1 MGQHVYLSMDD
12 IQQTVTSAT
21 VIVGTTCARLA
32 LEGIRIT
39 PERIEAMSK
48 DVVTSLLR
56 KFVVSLH

>member
-1 MGQHVYLSMDD
+1 MSQRVYLSMDD

-39 PERIEAMSK
+39 PERIEEMSK
-48 DVVTSLLR
+48 AVMTELLQ
-56 KFVVSLH
+56 KFAVSLH